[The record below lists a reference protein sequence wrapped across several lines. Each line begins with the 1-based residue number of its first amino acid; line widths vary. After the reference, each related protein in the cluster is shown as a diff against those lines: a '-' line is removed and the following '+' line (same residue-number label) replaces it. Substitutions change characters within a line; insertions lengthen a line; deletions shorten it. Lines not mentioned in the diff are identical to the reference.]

1 MQKLEEKIQFIPLTY
16 DYMFKKVFME
26 YPVILKKLL
35 ISVLKLDINPS
46 TSELVFLN
54 SELPKTKRKEYRKT
68 VDILVT
74 INKVRIIDVEIN
86 TESYHDINER
96 NTFYL
101 EKIISMGVEK
111 GTTYKEMKNYYFYQL
126 NLNVFGKDNYFKD
139 KYFTFREE
147 KTNELLTPNIEI
159 IYKSLDY
166 YYDLYYNKGEDV
178 DEAALWLILINAKNF
193 KELESIAKILMT
205 EKEYNRFMKIVRDGC
220 MDGFSL
226 ANWESDKMEYLVRTR
241 AKEREARER
250 KEREERKKKDREE
263 REKIKLEKEEFKKEK
278 IQLKD
283 EKAQLKDEK
292 AQLKDEKAQLKDEKA
307 QLKDE
312 REQYEHDKVKYKEK
326 VEQETQE
333 NMIRKMLK
341 NNINYEIISEV
352 SGKTIEEIKEIEDN
366 IS

>member
-26 YPVILKKLL
+26 YPDILKKFL

-54 SELPKTKRKEYRKT
+54 SELPKTKRKEYRKA

-250 KEREERKKKDREE
+250 KEKKEREARERKEREERKKQDREE
-263 REKIKLEKEEFKKEK
+263 REKIKLEKEEFKK
-278 IQLKD
+278 
-283 EKAQLKDEK
+283 
-292 AQLKDEKAQLKDEKA
+292 EKAQLKDEKA

>member
-26 YPVILKKLL
+26 YPDILKKFL

-54 SELPKTKRKEYRKT
+54 SELPKTKRKEYRKA

-241 AKEREARER
+241 AKEREERERKERREREARER
-250 KEREERKKKDREE
+250 KEREERKKQDREE

-278 IQLKD
+278 
-283 EKAQLKDEK
+283 AQLKDEK
-292 AQLKDEKAQLKDEKA
+292 AQLKDEKAQFI
-307 QLKDE
+307 
-312 REQYEHDKVKYKEK
+312 KEK
-326 VEQETQE
+326 EEFMKEKHQKEEKTQKDT
-333 NMIRKMLK
+333 IKIIKKMLD
-341 NNINYEIISEV
+341 NGLDYEMISKI
-352 SGKTIEEIKEIEDN
+352 SGKTINEIIEIEK
-366 IS
+366 I